1 MHAVSSYPR
10 LSRLRRYRAMIAQYG
25 APQRL
30 LTRLMYLLT
39 RARAPWWKNW
49 QIRWFVRKYDVDMN
63 LTPLQR
69 PEDYPDFNTF
79 FTRSLKPGARAVASA
94 PADVVCPVDGTLSE
108 AGRIA
113 EGRLLQAKGKY
124 YSAETLLGSR
134 ERAAPFRDGDF
145 ATIYLAPWDYHR
157 IHMPRDGVL
166 REMTYIPGK
175 LFSVSP
181 LTVQLVP
188 GLFARNER
196 LVTLW
201 DTDLGPMA
209 VVLVG
214 AFFVAGLETVW
225 SGAIEPSGDVR
236 VWEYGNGAARAPK
249 LERGQELG
257 RFNMGS
263 TVIVLFPPDAVE
275 LAPDLQS
282 GTPVRMGQ
290 RLARALITRSAL

>member
-1 MHAVSSYPR
+1 M
-10 LSRLRRYRAMIAQYG
+10 YR
-25 APQRL
+25 
-30 LTRLMYLLT
+30 LTRV
-39 RARAPWWKNW
+39 RAPWWKNW
-49 QIRWFVRKYDVDMN
+49 QIRWFIRKYDVDMS

-79 FTRSLKPGARAVASA
+79 FTRSLKAGARPVASA
-94 PADVVCPVDGTLSE
+94 PEDIACPVDGTLSE
-108 AGRIA
+108 AGKITD
-113 EGRLLQAKGKY
+113 GRLLQAKGKH
-124 YSAETLLGSR
+124 YSAEILLGSS
-134 ERAAPFRDGDF
+134 ERTAPFRNGDF

-166 REMTYIPGK
+166 REMIYIPGK

-196 LVTLW
+196 LVTIW

-225 SGAIEPSGDVR
+225 SGPIEPGGDTR
-236 VWEYGNGAARAPK
+236 MWKYGGDAGAAPK

-263 TVIVLFPPDAVE
+263 TVIVLFPPGAVE
-275 LAPDLQS
+275 LAAELRS
-282 GTPVRMGQ
+282 GAPMRMGQ
-290 RLARALITRSAL
+290 RMARACRI